1 MELEYRPDFGQVLRR
16 FEAWWH
22 CAIVDRPL
30 VTIDVRPERPP
41 RLPVSS
47 HATLRDRWL
56 DVEYNVACFEAG
68 LDGAVFLAEKLPI
81 FFPNLGPDVCATA
94 FGCELSFAEDTSWS
108 HPVAPSCRDILCLKP
123 NLDGVYWRT
132 IRELTDLS
140 LLRGDGRWIT
150 ALTDLHTNGDIVAA
164 LRGPQA
170 LCLDFIRDPEGV
182 RLAVEHVTRFYATL
196 YDDLWRRIAAH
207 GQPTT
212 TWLSALHEGRMYV
225 PNCDFIC
232 MISPAMF
239 ERAILPSLVWEMR
252 FLERTIFHL
261 DGPDA
266 LPHLDALLALP
277 ELHGLQWIYGAGH
290 KPAARWIDVYRRA
303 QAAGKCLQL
312 ICEDLDDALAVAE
325 HLRPE
330 GVWFVPGGQ
339 YDRDVAAAFIRRV
352 ASWAARGGGKA

>member
-1 MELEYRPDFGQVLRR
+1 MELQSRPDCEQVLRR

-22 CAIVDRPL
+22 CAIVDRPP
-30 VTIDVRPERPP
+30 VTVDVRPERPP
-41 RLPVSS
+41 KLPVSS

-81 FFPNLGPDVCATA
+81 FFPNLGPDVCAAA

-108 HPVAPSCRDILCLKP
+108 HPVVQSCRDILRLKP
-123 NLDGVYWRT
+123 DLDGVYWRT

-140 LLRGDGRWIT
+140 LARGDGRWIT

-170 LCLDFIRDPEGV
+170 LCLDFVRDLEGV
-182 RLAVEHVTRFYATL
+182 RAAVEHVTQYYAAL
-196 YDDLWRRIAAH
+196 YDDLWRRIAAR

-212 TWLSALHEGRMYV
+212 TWLSALHAGRMYV

-239 ERAILPSLVWEMR
+239 QRAILPSLVWEMR

-261 DGPDA
+261 DGPNA
-266 LPHLDALLALP
+266 LPHLETLLSLK
-277 ELHGLQWIYGAGH
+277 ELNALQWVYGSGNG
-290 KPAARWIDVYRRA
+290 PAARWVDVYRQA
-303 QAAGKCLQL
+303 QAAGKAIQL
-312 ICEDLDDALAVAE
+312 LCEDIADALAVAE
-325 HLRPE
+325 HLKPE

-339 YDRDVAAAFIRRV
+339 YSRDEAKEFIGRV
-352 ASWAARGGGKA
+352 ARWAARGGGKP